1 MGIEAQ
7 LICGEQK
14 SNNKTSVSI
23 LKKVLALVLLC
34 DKNNTFGVN
43 VITRREISGNP
54 LKHKINAAFQN
65 PAANK
70 KINEFSEADCF
81 VAIMSILL
89 I

>member
-43 VITRREISGNP
+43 AITRREISGDP

-70 KINEFSEADCF
+70 KINL
-81 VAIMSILL
+81 V
-89 I
+89 

>member
-43 VITRREISGNP
+43 AITRREISGDP
-54 LKHKINAAFQN
+54 LKHKINATFQN
-65 PAANK
+65 TDASKEIKSLALV
-70 KINEFSEADCF
+70 IICEQ
-81 VAIMSILL
+81 
-89 I
+89 